1 MFGSSLRREGIDIAL
16 SGSRTRGT
24 ARAGP
29 PVSFP
34 RRDDP
39 ARAARGISSESG
51 EQATPSGET
60 APAKETEDGRTRIV
74 AAPERGSLA
83 RDSVLLFAARLAGN
97 AGFFVAVLI
106 LARGLGPSGRG
117 TMAFVTVTAL
127 IVGKISRL
135 GLNHAT
141 TVFAAQRPSERPAL
155 LTNLLLFNAGS
166 ALAGGALAAV
176 ALLVLGESRPAGVGA
191 TELAMLVFG
200 TVAVAL
206 WDESFM
212 LGCRSLRQLG
222 PRLASC
228 GWLYAGLLFLG
239 WALGSLSVP
248 FALIAWT
255 VAQLLSSLLMHTWSA
270 REFGLARPNL
280 RLLRSAIQYGFRAS
294 LGALSLTLNNRI
306 DQTLMGFLTTEAAL
320 GAYAVAVNGAELLLY
335 LPQAVG
341 LVLAPAIARGAA
353 TESPERTLRAFRSA
367 TLIAVAGASV
377 AAALGPVLLP
387 LVFGEPFRASV
398 APFLWL
404 LPGVPGFVAM
414 SIFTGAL
421 LGSSSPGRSSLGPF
435 AALIFGVALDLL
447 LIPRYG
453 ASGAAAAASA
463 AFIVGGLGSLLI
475 YRRRATFP
483 WRSLIPGRADAVAIV
498 AYCIPDRFR

>member
-1 MFGSSLRREGIDIAL
+1 MPPAEETAL
-16 SGSRTRGT
+16 S
-24 ARAGP
+24 
-29 PVSFP
+29 
-34 RRDDP
+34 
-39 ARAARGISSESG
+39 
-51 EQATPSGET
+51 EQ
-60 APAKETEDGRTRIV
+60 TEDGRTRP
-74 AAPERGSLA
+74 AAPEGGSLA
-83 RDSVLLFAARLAGN
+83 RDSVLLFAARMAGN

-127 IVGKISRL
+127 IVGHTSRL
-135 GLNHAT
+135 GLDHAT

-155 LTNLLLFNAGS
+155 LANLLLFNAGS
-166 ALAGGALAAV
+166 ALIGGALAAV

-206 WDESFM
+206 WDESFL
-212 LGCRSLRQLG
+212 LGCRALRPLG

-239 WALGSLSVP
+239 WALGMLSVLV
-248 FALIAWT
+248 ALIAWT
-255 VAQLLSSLLMHTWSA
+255 VAQVLSALLMHTWSA

-280 RLLRSAIQYGFRAS
+280 RLLGSTIQYGFRAS
-294 LGALSLTLNNRI
+294 LGALSLILNNRI
-306 DQTLMGFLTTEAAL
+306 DQTLMGFMATEAAL
-320 GAYAVAVNGAELLLY
+320 GVYAVAVNGAEPLLY

-341 LVLAPAIARGAA
+341 LVLAPAIASGVA
-353 TESPERTLRAFRSA
+353 TERTERTLRAFRSA
-367 TLIAVAGASV
+367 TLIAAASAGV

-435 AALIFGVALDLL
+435 AALISGVALDVL
-447 LIPRYG
+447 LIPPYG

-463 AFIVGGLGSLLI
+463 AFIVGGSCSLLL
-475 YRRRATFP
+475 YRTRTTFS
-483 WRSLIPGRADAVAIV
+483 WRSLVPGRADAVAIV
-498 AYCIPDRFR
+498 ALRNRLLAHPPRT